1 MEGNRGRYMRDPP
14 SFFFEE
20 DLWAQGAELVA
31 GVDEVGRG
39 PLAGPVVAA
48 AVILPNKASFPWL
61 GRVRDSKVLAPRRRE
76 ELAERIR
83 DQAMAFG
90 IGVVPHHVVD
100 ILGIVKATCAAM
112 QAALSE
118 LSTSPDFVLI
128 DAMRLPQC
136 SLSQRAVVRGDAL
149 SLSIACASIV
159 AKVARDRLMLEAEQ
173 RFEGYGFAHNKGY
186 ATREHLNALLRL
198 GPCPIHRRTFAP
210 VRACLCDSQARLAAG
225 GSGQR

>member
-1 MEGNRGRYMRDPP
+1 MEGDRGQHMGDPP
-14 SFFFEE
+14 SFLFEE
-20 DLWAQGAELVA
+20 DLWAQGADLVA

-48 AVILPNKASFPWL
+48 AVILPNKATFSWL
-61 GRVRDSKVLAPRRRE
+61 ERVRDSKVLPPRRRE
-76 ELAERIR
+76 ELAQRIR
-83 DQAMAFG
+83 DQATAFG

-100 ILGIVKATCAAM
+100 ILGIVQATCAAM

-118 LSTSPDFVLI
+118 LSTPPDFVLI
-128 DAMRLPQC
+128 DFMRLPDC

-173 RFEGYGFAHNKGY
+173 SFEGYGFAHNKGY
-186 ATREHLNALLRL
+186 ATREHLDALRRL
-198 GPCPIHRRTFAP
+198 GPCAIHRRTFAP
-210 VRACLCDSQARLAAG
+210 VRACFQARPATG